1 MILHICCM
9 YSVKY
14 SFMLFSPFSKCFEK
28 FLRINNGQLSLSHFA
43 KVESC
48 YQLEKSNTLGK
59 KCKSQTNSVCSKP
72 KYRSAPSAGGK
83 PRWWRLNKYWI
94 KYLFA
99 WHQFFC
105 WQKANFWNFSRRY
118 DACSVFQILHKPTWK
133 VHPPWKLLMYS
144 VLKQFF
150 TWKNF
155 YIISK

>member
-43 KVESC
+43 KVQSC
-48 YQLEKSNTLGK
+48 YQLKKSNTLGE

-83 PRWWRLNKYWI
+83 PRWNKYWT

-99 WHQFFC
+99 FFDRK
-105 WQKANFWNFSRRY
+105 QTFDIFLG
-118 DACSVFQILHKPTWK
+118 DMMH
-133 VHPPWKLLMYS
+133 
-144 VLKQFF
+144 VLRFK
-150 TWKNF
+150 F
-155 YIISK
+155 YIKHPGKCTLPESFWCIPF